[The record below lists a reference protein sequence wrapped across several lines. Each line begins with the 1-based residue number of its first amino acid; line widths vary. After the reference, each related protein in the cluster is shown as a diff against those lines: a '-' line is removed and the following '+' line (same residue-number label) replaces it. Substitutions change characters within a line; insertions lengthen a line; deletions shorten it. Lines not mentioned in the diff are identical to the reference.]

1 LCGIDTIIE
10 KFKTYKPNPST
21 QNSKFRTQNS
31 PSIFMLSD
39 FTRVIELFQLP
50 FMQRALMG
58 GILTGLMGGLLG
70 SFTIL
75 RQLSFFSDA
84 LGHSA
89 LLGISLG
96 LLLGLSPSSVLLP
109 FAVLFALGVTYLL
122 ERTRLWTDALL
133 NIVYSSSLAIGVI
146 LLTFVGQ
153 YKGGINSILFGDILA
168 VRQGDLWVSTV
179 LLVVCVLFVGLT
191 LRSQILLTLHEPLA
205 VARGISASAHRTAF
219 IVLLALVVGTSIK
232 AIGVLLISAFVVIPA
247 CAARLLSRTF
257 TGYVILSAV
266 LGALGAMLG
275 MVLSALFNLPS
286 GPAIVTAQLGIFLVA
301 IVLPRTKL
309 SAV

>member
-1 LCGIDTIIE
+1 MISLTN
-10 KFKTYKPNPST
+10 T
-21 QNSKFRTQNS
+21 
-31 PSIFMLSD
+31 L
-39 FTRVIELFQLP
+39 ELFQLP

-58 GILTGLMGGLLG
+58 GILTGLMGGLMG
-70 SFTIL
+70 SFTVL

-96 LLLGLSPSSVLLP
+96 LLLGLSPGSLLLP
-109 FAVLFALGVTYLL
+109 FAVLFALGVAYLL

-153 YKGGINSILFGDILA
+153 YRGGINSILFGDILA
-168 VRQGDLWVSTV
+168 VRPSNLVMASV
-179 LLVVCVLFVGLT
+179 LLLVCVAFVGLT

-205 VARGISASAHRTAF
+205 IARGISASAHRTAF
-219 IVLLALVVGTSIK
+219 IVLLALVVGTSIQ

-257 TGYVILSAV
+257 TGYVILSAL
-266 LGALGAMLG
+266 LGALGAVLG
-275 MVLSALFNLPS
+275 MVLSAVFNLPS
-286 GPAIVTAQLGIFLVA
+286 GPAIVTMQLAIFLLAMV
-301 IVLPRTKL
+301 IPRSKL

>member
-1 LCGIDTIIE
+1 MGQTLFPIAIGIKLPFT
-10 KFKTYKPNPST
+10 P
-21 QNSKFRTQNS
+21 
-31 PSIFMLSD
+31 MLSL
-39 FTRVIELFQLP
+39 TNTLELFQLP

-58 GILTGLMGGLLG
+58 GILTGLMGGLMG
-70 SFTIL
+70 SFTVL

-96 LLLGLSPSSVLLP
+96 LLLGLSPGSLLLP
-109 FAVLFALGVTYLL
+109 FAVLFALGVAYLL

-153 YKGGINSILFGDILA
+153 YRGGINSILFGDILA
-168 VRQGDLWVSTV
+168 VRPSNLVMASA
-179 LLVVCVLFVGLT
+179 LLLGCVLFVGLT

-205 VARGISASAHRTAF
+205 IARGISASTHRTAF
-219 IVLLALVVGTSIK
+219 IVLLALVVGTSIQ

-257 TGYVILSAV
+257 TGYVILSAL
-266 LGALGAMLG
+266 LGALGAVLG
-275 MVLSALFNLPS
+275 MVLSAVFNLPS
-286 GPAIVTAQLGIFLVA
+286 GPAIVTMQLAIFLLA
-301 IVLPRTKL
+301 IVMPRSKL

>member
-1 LCGIDTIIE
+1 MGQTLFPIAIGIKLPFT
-10 KFKTYKPNPST
+10 P
-21 QNSKFRTQNS
+21 
-31 PSIFMLSD
+31 MLSL
-39 FTRVIELFQLP
+39 TNTLELFQLP

-58 GILTGLMGGLLG
+58 GILTGLMGGLMG
-70 SFTIL
+70 SFTVL

-96 LLLGLSPSSVLLP
+96 LLLGLSPGSLLLP
-109 FAVLFALGVTYLL
+109 FAVLFALGVAYLL

-153 YKGGINSILFGDILA
+153 YRGGINSILFGDILA
-168 VRQGDLWVSTV
+168 VRPSNLVMASV
-179 LLVVCVLFVGLT
+179 LLLGCVLFVGLT

-205 VARGISASAHRTAF
+205 IARGISASTHRTAF
-219 IVLLALVVGTSIK
+219 IVLLALVVGTSIQ

-257 TGYVILSAV
+257 TGYVILSAL
-266 LGALGAMLG
+266 LGALGAVLG
-275 MVLSALFNLPS
+275 MVLSAVLNLPS
-286 GPAIVTAQLGIFLVA
+286 GPAIVTMQLAIFLLA
-301 IVLPRTKL
+301 IVMPRSKL

>member
-1 LCGIDTIIE
+1 
-10 KFKTYKPNPST
+10 
-21 QNSKFRTQNS
+21 
-31 PSIFMLSD
+31 MLSL
-39 FTRVIELFQLP
+39 TNTLELFQLP

-58 GILTGLMGGLLG
+58 GILTGLMGGLMG
-70 SFTIL
+70 SFTVL

-96 LLLGLSPSSVLLP
+96 LLLGLSPGSLLLP
-109 FAVLFALGVTYLL
+109 FAVLFALGVAYLL

-153 YKGGINSILFGDILA
+153 YRGGINSILFGDILA
-168 VRQGDLWVSTV
+168 VRPSNLVMALV
-179 LLVVCVLFVGLT
+179 LLLVCVAFVGLT

-205 VARGISASAHRTAF
+205 IARGISASAHRTAF
-219 IVLLALVVGTSIK
+219 IVLLSLVVGTSIQ

-257 TGYVILSAV
+257 TGYVILSAL
-266 LGALGAMLG
+266 LGALGAVLG
-275 MVLSALFNLPS
+275 MVLSAVFNLPS
-286 GPAIVTAQLGIFLVA
+286 GPAIVTMQLVIFLGA
-301 IVLPRTKL
+301 IVIPRSKL

>member
-1 LCGIDTIIE
+1 MGQTLFPIAIGIKLPFT
-10 KFKTYKPNPST
+10 P
-21 QNSKFRTQNS
+21 
-31 PSIFMLSD
+31 MLSL
-39 FTRVIELFQLP
+39 TNTLELFQLP

-58 GILTGLMGGLLG
+58 GILTGLMGGLMG
-70 SFTIL
+70 SFTVL

-96 LLLGLSPSSVLLP
+96 LLLGLSPGSLLLP
-109 FAVLFALGVTYLL
+109 FAVLFALGVAYLL

-153 YKGGINSILFGDILA
+153 YRGGINSILFGDILA
-168 VRQGDLWVSTV
+168 VRPSNLVMALV
-179 LLVVCVLFVGLT
+179 LLLVCVAFVGLT

-205 VARGISASAHRTAF
+205 IARGISASAHHTAF
-219 IVLLALVVGTSIK
+219 IVLLALVVGTSIQ

-257 TGYVILSAV
+257 TGYVILSAL
-266 LGALGAMLG
+266 LGALGAVLG
-275 MVLSALFNLPS
+275 MVLSAVFNLPS
-286 GPAIVTAQLGIFLVA
+286 GPAIVTMQLAIFLLA
-301 IVLPRTKL
+301 IVIPRNKL